1 MAIVKVK
8 KRPTPAVNLAAVV
21 TMPAFRTR
29 EDARA
34 IAKRLRQSGIT
45 PTAPVKT
52 ESGWRVTAKHVGG
65 TLSIKKR

>member
-1 MAIVKVK
+1 MATVKFK

-34 IAKRLRQSGIT
+34 IAKRLRDRGVT

-52 ESGWRVTAKHVGG
+52 EAGWLVTAKHAGG
-65 TLSIKKR
+65 TLSINKH